1 MFGKFFEACTITLGL
16 YFCLQLSSVSFSYPN
31 VLWFEI
37 SRFEE
42 FSLSKVQNNLD
53 SKQWFP
59 WRQQTKL
66 RPRVNRY

>member
-16 YFCLQLSSVSFSYPN
+16 YFCLQLSSVSLSSPN
-31 VLWFEI
+31 ALWFQL

-42 FSLSKVQNNLD
+42 FSISNVQD
-53 SKQWFP
+53 SLKSQQWLP